1 MIKDEDHTKILT
13 FTKKQGFYDNWLLHH
28 IYSLERKKI
37 LTRVLATQLFDSSGL
52 T

>member
-13 FTKKQGFYDNWLLHH
+13 FKKKQGFYDNWLLHH
-28 IYSLERKKI
+28 IYSVDRKKNSYQSLGNSVI
-37 LTRVLATQLFDSSGL
+37 DSSGL